1 MPKSVS
7 KSLRLFFLA
16 ILLIV
21 WIAACQVRI
30 DNSSLV
36 GRSLP
41 TNCRIIQHAMGETCV
56 PLNAQRVI
64 ALRLIDNVIALGI
77 KPVGATFVE
86 TGIDS
91 LLPQTTQIAN
101 VGTRSQPNLESI
113 LRLKPDLILGLD
125 WDEPAYKQLSQIA
138 PTVLVESGDD
148 LDWKRCFKVYAE
160 ALGRT
165 QEADKIMAAYTQ
177 RIANLQKQLGDRL
190 STTQVSV
197 VSFWADTARIYLKQ
211 SFSGQIINDV
221 GLSRPNAQNK
231 QKVNENLSLEL
242 IPQMDGDVMF
252 LMTDRSASK
261 LAEFTNHPLWSQLQ
275 VVQQRRV
282 YEVDGEA
289 WVAQWTTVAA
299 NLVLDDLYKYLI
311 NEWK

>member
-1 MPKSVS
+1 MQISKNIN
-7 KSLRLFFLA
+7 KSLQSFFLA

-21 WIAACQVRI
+21 WIVACQGKSNLNNESPS
-30 DNSSLV
+30 D
-36 GRSLP
+36 
-41 TNCRIIQHAMGETCV
+41 CRIIQHAMGETCV
-56 PLNAQRVI
+56 PLNPQRVI
-64 ALRLIDNVIALGI
+64 ALSLVDNVIALGI
-77 KPVGATFVE
+77 KPIGATFIE

-101 VGTRSQPNLESI
+101 IGTRTQPNLESI

-125 WDEPAYKQLSQIA
+125 WNEVSYTQLSQIA
-138 PTVLVESGDD
+138 PTVLVESGDT
-148 LDWKRCFKVYAE
+148 LDWKRWFKVYAE
-160 ALGRT
+160 ALGKT
-165 QEADKIMAAYTQ
+165 QEADKIMAAYQQ
-177 RIANLQKQLGDRL
+177 RIADLQKQLGNRL

-221 GLSRPNAQNK
+221 GLSRPDAQNK
-231 QKVNENLSLEL
+231 QTVNENLSLEL

-252 LMTDRSASK
+252 LMADSSASK
-261 LAEFTNHPLWSQLQ
+261 LTEFTNHPLWSQLK

-289 WVAQWTTVAA
+289 WISQWTTVAA
-299 NLVLDDLYKYLI
+299 NRVLDDLYNYLI
-311 NEWK
+311 DEWK